1 MFITKTALPRR
12 TFLKGTGVALA
23 LPFLDAMVPAA
34 TALAQTAAKP
44 TMRFGAV
51 YVPQGAI
58 MDRWTP
64 STTGS
69 DFAFSPILKPLEPFR
84 DDVVVVSGLGNT
96 RGDGGHAPGPN
107 CFLSGRPGKLTE
119 TADIS
124 LGVTIDQVIRDQRC
138 GPGNAAIITD
148 SMGATIALKI
158 RAHVHEQS
166 AIAIRHFYHLA
177 FVHFWRNG
185 AA

>member
-44 TMRFGAV
+44 AMRFGAV

-69 DFAFSPILKPLEPFR
+69 DFAIQSDPEAARAVPRSRGGRER
-84 DDVVVVSGLGNT
+84 SGKHP
-96 RGDGGHAPGPN
+96 R
-107 CFLSGRPGKLTE
+107 
-119 TADIS
+119 
-124 LGVTIDQVIRDQRC
+124 
-138 GPGNAAIITD
+138 
-148 SMGATIALKI
+148 
-158 RAHVHEQS
+158 
-166 AIAIRHFYHLA
+166 
-177 FVHFWRNG
+177 
-185 AA
+185 